1 MKTLKHLP
9 YEHWPQADRDDWE
22 AAFVERDVFDDKSSP
37 GAHLSAG
44 TRRMI
49 LFCYRRW
56 LGHLAAEHAALLS
69 KPPAARITMPA
80 VRNYVAALQAE
91 NAATTV
97 AISVDGLYRAAGLL
111 APQADWDWLR
121 RVRTGL
127 AARATPQDRFD
138 RLIPPWL
145 ILDLGLQMMDR
156 SLAAAEGP
164 RQVRERR
171 YRDGLLL
178 ALLALWPIRRRSL
191 AALTVSRHVE
201 RAGKKY
207 RLRLHPEDTKA
218 GREES
223 YDCPEILAP
232 YIDHYLTEIRPL
244 FPGADSNDGLWTS
257 ARGKPLCEGWLYELV
272 GRHTKQAFGKAMC
285 LHDFR
290 RAAHTFLAMEAP
302 ELIGLIP
309 GVLQHASPDV
319 GDQHYNLARSTMAS
333 RRYAV
338 HVSKVRERL
347 RPAWRRQQQG

>member
-1 MKTLKHLP
+1 MSAEDCPCVVPVQTTRHSIIAINHLVYRNAIRP
-9 YEHWPQADRDDWE
+9 SLQGLVGNAQI
-22 AAFVERDVFDDKSSP
+22 VEYTDF
-37 GAHLSAG
+37 GA
-44 TRRMI
+44 
-49 LFCYRRW
+49 
-56 LGHLAAEHAALLS
+56 
-69 KPPAARITMPA
+69 
-80 VRNYVAALQAE
+80 
-91 NAATTV
+91 
-97 AISVDGLYRAAGLL
+97 
-111 APQADWDWLR
+111 
-121 RVRTGL
+121 
-127 AARATPQDRFD
+127 
-138 RLIPPWL
+138 
-145 ILDLGLQMMDR
+145 
-156 SLAAAEGP
+156 
-164 RQVRERR
+164 
-171 YRDGLLL
+171 
-178 ALLALWPIRRRSL
+178 ALWPIRRRSL

-290 RAAHTFLAMEAP
+290 RAAHTFQAMEAP

-309 GVLQHASPDV
+309 GILQHASPDV